1 MGRNS
6 KYLFYI
12 AVLLMV
18 AIFVGFVV
26 YDINRPEVPRKS
38 SETSYI
44 EGFHLKSN
52 IDNGSFYKIEASKAY
67 LFFENET
74 VTFDNCSFYYK
85 DQIKM
90 VKGVGDSC
98 LFKKDKHIS
107 IERNIEGLY
116 NSIEFKGG
124 KESHFFYDLGNYEG
138 FVDGGIF
145 AMDGGNSI
153 KSERMRFNKNDIF
166 VEFLGKVEVVYAK

>member
-12 AVLLMV
+12 AVLLLV

-26 YDINRPEVPRKS
+26 YDINRPEVTRKS

-44 EGFHLKSN
+44 EGFYLKSN
-52 IDNGSFYKIEASKAY
+52 LDNGSFYKINASKAY

-74 VTFDNCSFYYK
+74 VTFDNCSFYYE
-85 DQIKM
+85 DQVKI
-90 VKGVGDSC
+90 VKGNGERC
-98 LFKKDKHIS
+98 LFKKDKYVT
-107 IERNIEGLY
+107 IEKGLEGFY

-124 KESHFFYDLGNYEG
+124 KDSHFFYDLGKYEG
-138 FVDGGIF
+138 LVDGGVF
-145 AMDGGNSI
+145 ARDGDNSI
-153 KSERMRFNKNDIF
+153 RSEKMRFNKNDIF
-166 VEFLGKVEVVYAK
+166 VEFSGKVEVVYAK